1 MTQLWPGK
9 CDYSTLGSAGPFKAD
24 ASWSRLFQSCYFE
37 TEGLINDAERM
48 SAVERF
54 DFLSGG
60 GEMGRLIRE
69 FDWSGHRL
77 GKPEDWPRSLK
88 TAVSLIL
95 NSQHPMW
102 IGWGPEMSFLYN
114 DAYLHVLGLAKH
126 PKSLGRPASEVWA
139 EIWDVCGPLADKV
152 FQQAEPSFVDD
163 VRLFMHRGDYLE
175 ETYYSFS
182 YSPIRDESGEVGG
195 LFCPSNDVTPKV
207 VGARR
212 LSTLSELAGGPY
224 VGKSTDEAC
233 ALVAAELKNNPSDV
247 PFALLYVAD
256 ADGTQALLKESV
268 GLEDAGEL
276 VSPRVV
282 DLKGEASVAAVWP
295 LAEVFSARTAR
306 RISVAKLDAFPRGPA
321 DRRVSEAVILPV
333 ISRGDDKPLGLLIAG
348 INPTRPV
355 DPEYQT
361 FFELVAT
368 QVGTIIQNTRVAEE
382 EKKRADM
389 LEQLDRAKTTFF
401 SNVSHEF
408 RTPLTLM
415 IGNLEAALAGQD
427 LPENERQ
434 QLDVAHRNSLRL
446 LKLVNSMLDF
456 SRIEAGRTQA
466 TYQPTDVA
474 ALTAELASNFRSAC
488 DRAGLRLVVDCPPLA
503 EPVYLDPGMWEKIVL
518 NLLSNAFKFTFEG
531 EIAVRLRESDG
542 QMELSVQDT
551 GVGIPKSELPRLF
564 ERFHRI
570 AGQKSRSYEGSG
582 IGLALVQELVKLLG
596 GEIRAESEAG
606 VGTTFTIQVPFGTAH
621 LPKERVE
628 TAENLS
634 STSIRAD
641 AYVEEALHWIAEEP
655 ATFEV
660 TPERAHSSGDLPVLR
675 EGTRIILADD
685 NADMRGY
692 VRRLLGPRCDV
703 QTVADGQQALDAI
716 RIKRPDLVLTDV
728 MMPNLNGFELLHA
741 IRADSD
747 LRDIPVIMLSARAGE
762 ESRVEGLDAGA
773 DDYLVKPFSA
783 RELIARVSSLL
794 ELTRV
799 RQESLIA
806 LRDSERRTRALFQ
819 QAPGFIC
826 VLNGPNHV
834 FEFVNDSY
842 LRLVGN
848 RDFLGRTV
856 SEAVPEAAGQGY
868 IELLDRCYRTGEPFR
883 GLETPIQLQ
892 RTLDGP
898 LETRL
903 IDFIYQPIT
912 DAAGKVT
919 GIFVEGYDVTDRV
932 SAQSALLE
940 SESRY
945 RTLFN
950 SIDEGFCIIE
960 AIPGPG
966 GNPVDYRY
974 IAANPALTAQSGV
987 TVNVGHDTI
996 RGVLSTEAQS
1006 WIDVFDEILRTGEP
1020 VRGERGLLTQGRVLD
1035 LYSFRLE
1042 DETKRRIGV
1051 IFTDVTARKRAE
1063 AELLR
1068 ANQDLQQFA
1077 YSASHDLQEPLRG
1090 VKIYSE
1096 LLVRQ
1101 LGDRLEGDTR
1111 EFLNFVISGASRMEM
1126 LVRDLLAYTQAGRV
1140 DPPETFEDAGE
1151 ALKGALANLDGAIRA
1166 SGAQV
1171 SSERLPS
1178 VPVHATQLQQLFQN
1192 LVGNAVKYRRPEP
1205 PPVVKISARR
1215 DGESWLF
1222 SVSDNGL
1229 GIEAEYKERIFGLFK
1244 RLHTG
1249 DEYSGTGI
1257 GLVICQRIVERYHG
1271 RIWVESE
1278 VGKGST
1284 FNFTLP
1290 A

>member
-1 MTQLWPGK
+1 MTIARIQ
-9 CDYSTLGSAGPFKAD
+9 
-24 ASWSRLFQSCYFE
+24 AS
-37 TEGLINDAERM
+37 
-48 SAVERF
+48 ERF

-69 FDWSGHRL
+69 FDWSGHSL

-126 PKSLGRPASEVWA
+126 PKSLGRPAAEVWA

-152 FQQAEPSFVDD
+152 FQQGEPSFVDD

-207 VGARR
+207 LGARR
-212 LSTLSELAGGPY
+212 LRTLSELAGGPY
-224 VGKSTDEAC
+224 GGQSTDAAC
-233 ALVAAELKNNPSDV
+233 AIIAKELKNNPSDV
-247 PFALLYVAD
+247 PFALLYVAN
-256 ADGTQALLKESV
+256 AEGSQAFLKQTIGIEN
-268 GLEDAGEL
+268 GGEL
-276 VSPRVV
+276 LSPRVV
-282 DLKGEASVAAVWP
+282 DLKGGNSQNAVWP
-295 LAEVFSARTAR
+295 LAEVFLERTTR
-306 RISVAKLDAFPRGPA
+306 RVSVARFDAIPRGPA
-321 DRRVSEAVILPV
+321 DQSVSEAIILPV
-333 ISRGDDKPLGLLIAG
+333 ISRGDDKPLGVLIAG
-348 INPTRPV
+348 MNPTRRA
-355 DPEYQT
+355 DPDYQT

-368 QVGTIIQNTRVAEE
+368 QVGTVIQNTRVGEE

-389 LEQLDRAKTTFF
+389 LEQLDHAKTAFF

-415 IGNLEAALAGQD
+415 IGNLEAALAGAS
-427 LPENERQ
+427 LPENERE
-434 QLDVAHRNSLRL
+434 QLEVAHRNSLRL
-446 LKLVNSMLDF
+446 LKLVNSLLDF

-488 DRAGLRLVVDCPPLA
+488 DRAGLKLLVDCPALT
-503 EPVYLDPGMWEKIVL
+503 EPVYVDPSMWEKIVL
-518 NLLSNAFKFTFEG
+518 NLLSNAFKFTFQG
-531 EIAVRLRESDG
+531 EIAVRLREVDG
-542 QMELSVQDT
+542 QIALSVEDS
-551 GVGIPKSELPRLF
+551 GVGIPKTELPRLF

-582 IGLALVQELVKLLG
+582 IGLALVQELVKLHG
-596 GEIRAESEAG
+596 GDIHAESEVG
-606 VGTTFTIQVPFGTAH
+606 LGTTLTIRVPFGTGH
-621 LPKERVE
+621 LPKDRVE
-628 TAENLS
+628 AAGNLT
-634 STSIRAD
+634 STSVRAD
-641 AYVEEALHWIAEEP
+641 TYLEEVLQWISDEP
-655 ATFEV
+655 SKFDA
-660 TPERAHSSGDLPVLR
+660 TPEQAHSFGEMPALR
-675 EGTRIILADD
+675 EGTRILLADD

-692 VRRLLGPRCDV
+692 VRRLLARSCDV
-703 QTVADGQQALDAI
+703 QTVADGQEALEAI
-716 RIKRPDLVLTDV
+716 RAKRPDLILTDV
-728 MMPNLNGFELLHA
+728 MMPNLDGFGLLRA
-741 IRADSD
+741 IRSD
-747 LRDIPVIMLSARAGE
+747 AELRDIPVIMLSARAGE

-799 RQESLIA
+799 RQEALIA

-842 LRLVGN
+842 SRLVGK
-848 RDFLGRTV
+848 RAYLGKSVR
-856 SEAVPEAAGQGY
+856 EAVPEAEGQGY
-868 IELLDRCYRTGEPFR
+868 FELLDQCYRTGEPVR
-883 GLETPIQLQ
+883 GLETPLQLQ
-892 RTLDGP
+892 RTPGGP
-898 LETRL
+898 LETML

-919 GIFVEGYDVTDRV
+919 GILVEGYDVTDRV

-960 AIPGPG
+960 AVPAVDGKPG
-966 GNPVDYRY
+966 DYRY
-974 IAANPALTAQSGV
+974 IAANPALKAQSGV

-996 RGVLSTEAQS
+996 RGLLSTEAQS

-1020 VRGERGLLTQGRVLD
+1020 VRGERGLVTQGRVLD

-1042 DETKRRIGV
+1042 DDTKRRLGV
-1051 IFTDVTARKRAE
+1051 IFTDVTARKRSE

-1068 ANQDLQQFA
+1068 ANQDLEQFA
-1077 YSASHDLQEPLRG
+1077 FSASHDLQEPLRS

-1096 LLVRQ
+1096 LLAQ
-1101 LGDRLEGDTR
+1101 ELGDKVEGHARD
-1111 EFLNFVISGASRMEM
+1111 FLDFVSSGATRMEM
-1126 LVRDLLAYTQAGRV
+1126 LVRDLLAYTQAGQFDR
-1140 DPPETFEDAGE
+1140 PETHEDASV
-1151 ALKGALANLDGAIRA
+1151 ALKAALANLDGAIRA
-1166 SGAQV
+1166 SGAKV
-1171 SSERLPS
+1171 ISKPLPS
-1178 VPVHATQLQQLFQN
+1178 LPVHATQLQQLFQN
-1192 LVGNAVKYRRPEP
+1192 LVGNAIKYRRPEIP
-1205 PPVVKISARR
+1205 PEINVTARR
-1215 DGESWLF
+1215 DGECWLF

-1229 GIEAEYKERIFGLFK
+1229 GIEAQYKERIFGLFK

-1257 GLVICQRIVERYHG
+1257 GLAICQRIVERYHG

-1278 VGKGST
+1278 PGKGSA
-1284 FNFTLP
+1284 FKFTLP
-1290 A
+1290 V

>member
-1 MTQLWPGK
+1 
-9 CDYSTLGSAGPFKAD
+9 
-24 ASWSRLFQSCYFE
+24 
-37 TEGLINDAERM
+37 
-48 SAVERF
+48 
-54 DFLSGG
+54 
-60 GEMGRLIRE
+60 MGRLIRE
-69 FDWSGHRL
+69 FDWSGHWLR
-77 GKPEDWPRSLK
+77 KPDDWPRSLK

-114 DAYLHVLGLAKH
+114 DAYLHVLGMAKH

-152 FQQAEPSFVDD
+152 FQQGEASFADD

-195 LFCPSNDVTPKV
+195 LFCPSTDTTPKV
-207 VGARR
+207 LGARR
-212 LSTLSELAGGPY
+212 LRTLSDLAGGPY
-224 VGKSTDEAC
+224 VGESTDAAC
-233 ALVAAELKNNPSDV
+233 AILARELKKNPSDV
-247 PFALLYVAD
+247 PFVLLYVANSN
-256 ADGTQALLKESV
+256 GTQADLKQTVGFENGGGLL
-268 GLEDAGEL
+268 
-276 VSPRVV
+276 SPRVV
-282 DLKGEASVAAVWP
+282 DLSDGNSGSLVWP
-295 LAEVFSARTAR
+295 IAEVFFQRTAR
-306 RISVAKLDAFPRGPA
+306 RVSVAQFDALPRGPA
-321 DRRVSEAVILPV
+321 DQRVYEAIILPV
-333 ISRGDDKPLGLLIAG
+333 ISRGDDKPLGVLIAG
-348 INPTRPV
+348 MNPTRRA
-355 DPEYQT
+355 DPDYQT

-368 QVGTIIQNTRVAEE
+368 QVGTVIQNARVTEE

-389 LEQLDRAKTTFF
+389 LEQLNHAKTAFF

-415 IGNLEAALAGQD
+415 IGNLEAALAVKS
-427 LPENERQ
+427 LPENERE

-446 LKLVNSMLDF
+446 LKLVNLLLDF

-488 DRAGLRLVVDCPPLA
+488 ERAGLKLTVDCPALQQ
-503 EPVYLDPGMWEKIVL
+503 PVYIDPGMWEKIVL

-531 EIAVRLRESDG
+531 EIAVRLREARG
-542 QMELSVQDT
+542 QVELSVHDT
-551 GVGIPKSELPRLF
+551 GVGIPEAELPRLF

-570 AGQKSRSYEGSG
+570 AGQRSRSYEGSG
-582 IGLALVQELVKLLG
+582 IGLALVQELVKLHG
-596 GEIRAESEAG
+596 GDIHAESEAG
-606 VGTTFTIQVPFGTAH
+606 RGTTLTIRVPFGTGH
-621 LPKERVE
+621 LPKDRVE
-628 TAENLS
+628 AGNSLS
-634 STSIRAD
+634 STSIHAD
-641 AYVEEALHWIAEEP
+641 AYVKEALHWISDEP
-655 ATFEV
+655 ATFDV
-660 TPERAHSSGDLPVLR
+660 TPEQAHASGDLPALR
-675 EGTRIILADD
+675 EGTRIVLADD

-692 VRRLLGPRCDV
+692 IRRLLGRSCDV
-703 QTVADGQQALDAI
+703 QTAADGQEALEAI
-716 RIKRPDLVLTDV
+716 RTKRPDLILTDV
-728 MMPNLNGFELLHA
+728 MMPNLDGFGLLRA
-741 IRADSD
+741 IRSD
-747 LRDIPVIMLSARAGE
+747 AELREIPVIMLSARAGE
-762 ESRVEGLDAGA
+762 ESRVEGLEAGA

-783 RELIARVSSLL
+783 RELVARVSSLL

-799 RQESLIA
+799 RREALET

-826 VLNGPNHV
+826 VLSGPTHV
-834 FEFVNDSY
+834 FEFVNDAH

-848 RDFLGRTV
+848 RDYLGKTV
-856 SEAVPEAAGQGY
+856 REAVPEAEGQGY
-868 IELLDRCYRTGEPFR
+868 FELLDQCYRTGEPFR
-883 GLETPIQLQ
+883 GLETPLQLR
-892 RTLDGP
+892 RTPDGP

-903 IDFIYQPIT
+903 IDFVYQPIT

-919 GIFVEGYDVTDRV
+919 GVFVEGYDVTDRV
-932 SAQSALLE
+932 SAQSALQE

-945 RTLFN
+945 RTLFD

-960 AIPGPG
+960 AIPAPDGKPG
-966 GNPVDYRY
+966 DYRY
-974 IAANPALTAQSGV
+974 IAANPALKVQSGV
-987 TVNVGHDTI
+987 TVKVGHDTI
-996 RGVLSTEAQS
+996 RGLLSTEAQS

-1042 DETKRRIGV
+1042 DETKRRIAV

-1068 ANQDLQQFA
+1068 ANQDLEQFA
-1077 YSASHDLQEPLRG
+1077 YSASHDLQEPLRS

-1096 LLVRQ
+1096 LLAQRF
-1101 LGDRLEGDTR
+1101 GDNLEGDAR
-1111 EFLNFVISGASRMEM
+1111 DFLDFITSGATRMEM
-1126 LVRDLLAYTQAGRV
+1126 LVRDLLAYTQAGQF
-1140 DPPETFEDAGE
+1140 DQPATPEDAND
-1151 ALKGALANLDGAIRA
+1151 ALGGALANLHGAINA

-1171 SSERLPS
+1171 ISESLPS
-1178 VPVHATQLQQLFQN
+1178 LRVHATQLQRLFQN
-1192 LVGNAVKYRRPEP
+1192 LVGNAIKYRRRET
-1205 PPVVKISARR
+1205 PPVINITARR
-1215 DGESWLF
+1215 DGASWLF

-1257 GLVICQRIVERYHG
+1257 GLAICQRIVERYHG
-1271 RIWVESE
+1271 RIWVDSE
-1278 VGKGST
+1278 PGKGST

-1290 A
+1290 V

>member
-1 MTQLWPGK
+1 MTLPRIK
-9 CDYSTLGSAGPFKAD
+9 IA
-24 ASWSRLFQSCYFE
+24 
-37 TEGLINDAERM
+37 
-48 SAVERF
+48 ERF

-60 GEMGRLIRE
+60 GEMGRHIRE

-77 GKPEDWPRSLK
+77 GQPDEWPRSLK

-126 PKSLGRPASEVWA
+126 PKSLGRPAAEVWA

-152 FQQAEPSFVDD
+152 FQQGLASFVDD

-195 LFCPSNDVTPKV
+195 LFCPSNDVTQKV

-212 LSTLSELAGGPY
+212 LRTLSELAGGPY
-224 VGKSTDEAC
+224 AGKSTDAAC
-233 ALVAAELKNNPSDV
+233 AIVAQELRNNPSDV
-247 PFALLYVAD
+247 PFALLYVINE
-256 ADGTQALLKESV
+256 DGTKAVLKETI
-268 GLEDAGEL
+268 GFENGDPLL
-276 VSPRVV
+276 SPGMV
-282 DLKGEASVAAVWP
+282 DLTDGDSQGIVWP
-295 LAEVFSARTAR
+295 LAEVFFKRTGR
-306 RISVAKLDAFPRGPA
+306 HVSVARFDAFPRGPA
-321 DRRVSEAVILPV
+321 DQKVSDAIILPV
-333 ISRGDDKPLGLLIAG
+333 TSRGDDKPLGVLIAG
-348 INPTRPV
+348 MNPTRRF
-355 DPEYQT
+355 DPDYQT

-368 QVGTIIQNTRVAEE
+368 QVGTVIQNARVMED

-389 LEQLDRAKTTFF
+389 LEQLDHAKTAFF

-415 IGNLEAALAGQD
+415 IGNLEATLAGAS
-427 LPENERQ
+427 LLENDRE

-446 LKLVNSMLDF
+446 LKLVNSLLDF
-456 SRIEAGRTQA
+456 SRIESGRAQA
-466 TYQPTDVA
+466 AFQPTDVA

-488 DRAGLRLVVDCPPLA
+488 DRAGLRLVVDCPALPW
-503 EPVYLDPGMWEKIVL
+503 PVYVDAAMWERIVL

-531 EIAVRLRESDG
+531 EIAVRLCQVGEHV
-542 QMELSVQDT
+542 ELSVQDT
-551 GVGIPKSELPRLF
+551 GVGIPKAELPRLF
-564 ERFHRI
+564 ERFHRVE
-570 AGQKSRSYEGSG
+570 GQKSRSYEGSG
-582 IGLALVQELVKLLG
+582 IGLALVQELVKLHG
-596 GEIRAESEAG
+596 GDISAESEAG
-606 VGTTFTIQVPFGTAH
+606 LGTTVKIRIPFGTEH
-621 LPKERVE
+621 LPKDSVE
-628 TAENLS
+628 AIRKVS

-641 AYVEEALHWIAEEP
+641 AYVEEALHWISDEP
-655 ATFEV
+655 SNFDV
-660 TPERAHSSGDLPVLR
+660 KPEDAHSADLPTLR
-675 EGTRIILADD
+675 EGTRIVLADD
-685 NADMRGY
+685 NADMRDY
-692 VRRLLGPRCDV
+692 VRRLLGRTCDV
-703 QTVADGQQALDAI
+703 QTVADGQEALEAI
-716 RIKRPDLVLTDV
+716 RAKRPDLVLTDV
-728 MMPNLNGFELLHA
+728 MMPNLDGFGLLRA
-741 IRADSD
+741 IRSD
-747 LRDIPVIMLSARAGE
+747 ASLQEIPVIMLSARAGE
-762 ESRVEGLDAGA
+762 ESRVEGLGAGA

-783 RELIARVSSLL
+783 RELVARVSSLL

-799 RQESLIA
+799 RREALAA

-826 VLNGPNHV
+826 VLSGPNHV

-842 LRLVGN
+842 ARLVGY
-848 RDFLGRTV
+848 RDFIGKAVR
-856 SEAVPEAAGQGY
+856 EAVPEAEGQGY
-868 IELLDRCYRTGEPFR
+868 FELLDQCYRTGEPFR
-883 GLETPIQLQ
+883 GLETPLQLR
-892 RTLDGP
+892 RTPDGP
-898 LETRL
+898 LENKL

-912 DAAGKVT
+912 DAAGRVT
-919 GIFVEGYDVTDRV
+919 GILVEGSDVTDRV
-932 SAQSALLE
+932 SAQSALRE

-960 AIPGPG
+960 AIPPDDGKPG
-966 GNPVDYRY
+966 DYRY
-974 IAANPALTAQSGV
+974 IAANPALKVQSGV

-996 RGVLSTEAQS
+996 RGLLSTEAQS

-1051 IFTDVTARKRAE
+1051 IFIDVTERKRAQ

-1077 YSASHDLQEPLRG
+1077 YSASHDLQEPLRS

-1096 LLVRQ
+1096 LLAQRF
-1101 LGDRLEGDTR
+1101 GDKLEGDATD
-1111 EFLNFVISGASRMEM
+1111 FLDFITSGATRMEM
-1126 LVRDLLAYTQAGRV
+1126 LVKDLLAYTQAGERV
-1140 DPPETFEDAGE
+1140 RPSTPTDASQ
-1151 ALKGALANLDGAIRA
+1151 ALSSALANLAGAINE

-1171 SSERLPS
+1171 SAEPLPS
-1178 VPVHATQLQQLFQN
+1178 VFVHATQLQQLFQN
-1192 LVGNAVKYRRPEP
+1192 LVGNAIKYRRPET
-1205 PPVVKISARR
+1205 PPVIKITVRCEAER
-1215 DGESWLF
+1215 WLF

-1229 GIEAEYKERIFGLFK
+1229 GIEAQYKERIFGLFK

-1257 GLVICQRIVERYHG
+1257 GLAICQRIVERHDG
-1271 RIWVESE
+1271 RIWVDSE
-1278 VGKGST
+1278 IGKGST

-1290 A
+1290 I

>member
-1 MTQLWPGK
+1 MTLPQV
-9 CDYSTLGSAGPFKAD
+9 
-24 ASWSRLFQSCYFE
+24 Q
-37 TEGLINDAERM
+37 TE
-48 SAVERF
+48 ERF

-60 GEMGRLIRE
+60 GQMGRLIRE

-77 GKPEDWPRSLK
+77 GKPDDWPRSLK

-126 PKSLGRPASEVWA
+126 PRSLGRPAAEVWA

-152 FQQAEPSFVDD
+152 FQQGEPSFMDD

-182 YSPIRDESGEVGG
+182 YSPIRDETGNVGG
-195 LFCPSNDVTPKV
+195 LFCPSTDVTPKV
-207 VGARR
+207 LGARR
-212 LSTLSELAGGPY
+212 LRTLSELAGGPY
-224 VGKSTDEAC
+224 VGKSTDAAC
-233 ALVAAELKNNPSDV
+233 AIIAEELKNNPADV
-247 PFALLYVAD
+247 PFALLYVANPE
-256 ADGTQALLKESV
+256 GTQAVLKQTV
-268 GLEDAGEL
+268 GFEHGGEL
-276 VSPRVV
+276 LAPRMV
-282 DLKGEASVAAVWP
+282 DLKGGTSSNVVWP
-295 LAEVFSARTAR
+295 LAEVFLERAAR
-306 RISVAKLDAFPRGPA
+306 RVSVARFDVLPRGPA
-321 DRRVSEAVILPV
+321 DQRISEAIILPV
-333 ISRGDDKPLGLLIAG
+333 ISRGDHKPLGVLIAG
-348 INPTRPV
+348 INPTRRA

-368 QVGTIIQNTRVAEE
+368 QVGTVIQNTRVAEE
-382 EKKRADM
+382 EKKRVDM
-389 LEQLDRAKTTFF
+389 LQQLDHAKTTFF

-415 IGNLEAALAGQD
+415 IGNLEAALAGAG
-427 LPENERQ
+427 LPESEREQ
-434 QLDVAHRNSLRL
+434 IDVAHRNSLRL
-446 LKLVNSMLDF
+446 LKLVNSLLDF

-474 ALTAELASNFRSAC
+474 ALTAGLASNFRSAC
-488 DRAGLRLVVDCPPLA
+488 DRAGLKLVVDCPALT
-503 EPVYLDPGMWEKIVL
+503 EPVYIDPGMWEKIVL

-531 EIAVRLRESDG
+531 EIVVRLREANG
-542 QMELSVQDT
+542 QVELSVQDS
-551 GVGIPKSELPRLF
+551 GVGIPKPELPRLF

-570 AGQKSRSYEGSG
+570 AGQKSRSHEGSG
-582 IGLALVQELVKLLG
+582 IGLALVHELVKLHG
-596 GEIRAESEAG
+596 GEIHAESEVG
-606 VGTTFTIQVPFGTAH
+606 LGTTFTIRVPFGTRH
-621 LPKERVE
+621 LPKERVDP
-628 TAENLS
+628 AKNPS
-634 STSIRAD
+634 PTSIRAD
-641 AYVEEALHWIAEEP
+641 AYVEEALHWISEEP
-655 ATFEV
+655 TTFDV
-660 TPERAHSSGDLPVLR
+660 TPEQAHSSGDLPALR
-675 EGTRIILADD
+675 QGTRILLADD
-685 NADMRGY
+685 NIDMRGY
-692 VRRLLGPRCDV
+692 VRRLLGRSCDV
-703 QTVADGQQALDAI
+703 QTVADGQEALDAI
-716 RIKRPDLVLTDV
+716 RAKRPDLILTDV
-728 MMPNLNGFELLHA
+728 MMPNLDGFGLLRA
-741 IRADSD
+741 IRSD
-747 LRDIPVIMLSARAGE
+747 AELRAIPVIMLSARAGE

-799 RQESLIA
+799 RQEALVA

-834 FEFVNDSY
+834 FEFLNDEYS
-842 LRLVGN
+842 RLVGH
-848 RDFLGRTV
+848 RECLGKPVREV
-856 SEAVPEAAGQGY
+856 FPEAEGQGY
-868 IELLDRCYRTGEPFR
+868 FELLDQCYRTGEPFR
-883 GLETPIQLQ
+883 GLETPLTLQ
-892 RTLDGP
+892 RAPDGP
-898 LETRL
+898 LETML
-903 IDFIYQPIT
+903 IDFVYQPIT

-919 GIFVEGYDVTDRV
+919 GILVEGYDVTDRV
-932 SAQSALLE
+932 SAQTALLE

-960 AIPGPG
+960 ALPAADGKPG
-966 GNPVDYRY
+966 DYRY
-974 IAANPALTAQSGV
+974 IAANPALKTQSGIS
-987 TVNVGHDTI
+987 VNVGHDTI
-996 RGVLSTEAQS
+996 RGLLSTEAQS
-1006 WIDVFDEILRTGEP
+1006 WIDIFDEILRTGEP

-1042 DETKRRIGV
+1042 DDTKRRIGV
-1051 IFTDVTARKRAE
+1051 VFADITARKRAE

-1077 YSASHDLQEPLRG
+1077 YSASHDLQEPLRS

-1096 LLVRQ
+1096 LLAQ
-1101 LGDRLEGDTR
+1101 YLGDKLEGDAR
-1111 EFLNFVISGASRMEM
+1111 DFLDFVSSGATRMEM
-1126 LVRDLLAYTQAGRV
+1126 LVRDLLAYTQAGQLDR
-1140 DPPETFEDAGE
+1140 PASPEDANA
-1151 ALKGALANLDGAIRA
+1151 ALNDALANLDGAIRI

-1171 SSERLPS
+1171 TSERLPS
-1178 VPVHATQLQQLFQN
+1178 LRVHPTQLQQLFQN
-1192 LVGNAVKYRRPEP
+1192 LIGNAIKYRRPGT
-1205 PPVVKISARR
+1205 PPVINVTARR
-1215 DGESWLF
+1215 DGENWLF

-1257 GLVICQRIVERYHG
+1257 GLAICQRIVERYNG

-1278 VGKGST
+1278 FGKGST

-1290 A
+1290 V